1 MSVSVENQQLTLD
14 HVLMKDP
21 HFFKIQELL
30 RKLGQSDVLKNMKGN
45 CVSACDTM
53 QHLLLQVGIDSVIVE
68 CQLVITRDGTNQ
80 ANDLLFIGYDDR
92 NYAGEVDTH
101 VILITKSKV
110 PLIIDL
116 SLSHVLPADH
126 SYVIER
132 LNDKN
137 KELGVYTIGN
147 LTLSYTNKP
156 NIRLHNVHQKNLL
169 SKFLEDERRDKKI
182 SFIERLAYWALVLT
196 GINVVLN
203 SIILLHRLFLG

>member
-30 RKLGQSDVLKNMKGN
+30 RKLSQSDVLRNMKGN

-92 NYAGEVDTH
+92 NYIGEVDTH

-116 SLSHVLPADH
+116 SLGHVLPADH

-132 LNDKN
+132 LNDTN
-137 KELGVYTIGN
+137 KELGIYTIGN

-169 SKFLEDERRDKKI
+169 TKFLEDERRDKKI

-196 GINVVLN
+196 GVNVVLN
-203 SIILLHRLFLG
+203 SIILLHKLFLG

>member
-30 RKLGQSDVLKNMKGN
+30 RKLSQSDVLRNMKGN

-196 GINVVLN
+196 GVNVVLN
-203 SIILLHRLFLG
+203 SIILLHKLFLG